1 MPKILSIQD
10 LSCYGQCSNS
20 VALPILSTF
29 GIETIILPTM
39 ILSTHTGG
47 FKNIYIQDLSES
59 IDKICQSWQ
68 DNNISFD
75 AIYIGYLGSTKLIE
89 KTITI
94 INYLKK
100 RNTLVFFTPACA
112 DNGKLYQGFNDNY
125 LEKLRSLC
133 FYADYIV
140 ANVTEAF
147 FLMNCE
153 YQAINHPNRIYELI
167 HELTKKFLT
176 NMIITGIEMNKDEIY
191 VLFKQYH
198 SHQITSFKEQKING
212 NYHGTGD
219 IFLSYMIGKYFISH
233 EMNISIQE
241 AMKFVKDAIVLTKE
255 DTNHSYGIKFEK
267 VLRGFY
273 EKANQSK

>member
-20 VALPILSTF
+20 VALPILSIF

-47 FKNIYIQDLSES
+47 FKNIYIEDLSES
-59 IDKICQSWQ
+59 IDKICKSWQ

-94 INYLKK
+94 IKLFKK
-100 RNTLVFFTPACA
+100 RDTLVFFTPACA

-147 FLMNCE
+147 FLMNYE
-153 YQAINHPNRIYELI
+153 YQVTKHSNKIYELI
-167 HELTKKFLT
+167 DELTKKFLT
-176 NMIITGIEMNKDEIY
+176 NIIITGIEIENNEIG
-191 VLFKQYH
+191 VLLKQYH
-198 SHQITSFKEQKING
+198 SNQISLFKEQKIIG
-212 NYHGTGD
+212 SYHGTGD
-219 IFLSYMIGKYFISH
+219 IFLSYMIGKYFISN
-233 EMNISIQE
+233 EINISIKE
-241 AMKFVKDAIVLTKE
+241 AMQFVKDAILLTKE
-255 DTNHSYGIKFEK
+255 DANHLYGIKFEK

-273 EKANQSK
+273 EKANG